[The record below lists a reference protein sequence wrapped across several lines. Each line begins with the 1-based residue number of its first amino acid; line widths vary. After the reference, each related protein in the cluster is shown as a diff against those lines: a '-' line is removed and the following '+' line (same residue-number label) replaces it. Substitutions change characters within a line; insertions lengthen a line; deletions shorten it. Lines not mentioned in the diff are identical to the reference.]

1 MNKSNPIVG
10 IDIGTTKIAV
20 CVGEVREG
28 ILTVTS
34 LVKTI
39 NSGMRKGEII
49 DLDDT
54 VSAIS
59 SVLQLA
65 EQECQTQISN
75 AFVGI
80 GGAHISTLVS
90 RGTVAVSKP
99 NGEITQVDIDR
110 VIETSRVIALPANK
124 EIIHVIPK
132 YFIIDGQEETKD
144 PIGLTGV
151 RLEVESL
158 IVAGSSNSIRNL
170 TRSVSQA
177 GITLD
182 GLLFSP
188 LATGHALLDKKQK
201 ETGVILV
208 DLGGGTTSI
217 AVYEEK
223 DMVHSAIIPLG
234 SVSITNDI
242 ARGLKTSLENAE
254 QIKIKYGTADVEKVK
269 STEKIHMNK
278 FDPDDDNVYDRKF
291 LSEIIE
297 ARVKEIFEIII
308 KELRNIDKDGL
319 LPAGIVFTG
328 GGANLDGIIELAKH
342 ELQLP
347 AQIGKPNLEISGS
360 VNNLD
365 DPDYSTALGLMLDGY
380 DQLGNGGFSFSLP
393 KGNVTDILSTAKG
406 WLQKFLP

>member
-1 MNKSNPIVG
+1 MNKNNPIVG

-20 CVGEVREG
+20 CIGEIREG
-28 ILTVTS
+28 ILNVES

-39 NSGMRKGEII
+39 NSGMRKGEVI
-49 DLDDT
+49 DTEDC

-59 SVLQLA
+59 NAIQLA
-65 EQECQTQISN
+65 EQETQIEISS

-80 GGAHISTLVS
+80 GGAHISTFVS
-90 RGTVAVSKP
+90 RGTIAVSKP

-110 VIETSRVIALPANK
+110 AIETSRVIALPANK

-132 YFIIDGQEETKD
+132 FFIIDGSEETKD
-144 PIGLTGV
+144 PAGLTGV

-158 IVAGSSNSIRNL
+158 IIAGNSNMIRNL
-170 TRSVSQA
+170 TRCVSQA
-177 GITLD
+177 GIKLE

-188 LATGHALLDKKQK
+188 LATSHALLDKKQK
-201 ETGVILV
+201 ESGVALI

-223 DMVHSAIIPLG
+223 DMIHSAIIPIG

-254 QIKIKYGTADVEKVK
+254 QIKIKYGTADIEKVK
-269 STEKIHMNK
+269 ASEKIYMK
-278 FDPDDDNVYDRKF
+278 KLDPNDENVYDRKF

-308 KELRNIDKDGL
+308 KELRNIDKDGM

-328 GGANLDGIIELAKH
+328 GGANLDGLVELAKQ

-347 AQIGKPNLEISGS
+347 ARVGKPNLEISGS
-360 VNNLD
+360 ATNLD
-365 DPDYSTALGLMLDGY
+365 EPEYSTALGLMLDGF
-380 DQLGNGGFSFSLP
+380 DQLSSGGFSFSLP
-393 KGNVTDILSTAKG
+393 KGNVGDIVSTVKG
-406 WLQKFLP
+406 LLQKFLP